1 MRGPRGQTQG
11 QAMTAF
17 EWGCLI
23 ALVIWIYLVAY
34 VIKR

>member
-1 MRGPRGQTQG
+1 
-11 QAMTAF
+11 MTAF

-34 VIKR
+34 VIQSGDAE